1 MTEDRAWVEGPL
13 LSLED
18 LQTLSS
24 CEASQ
29 VERYIGLG
37 LVAPRAEGAFD
48 RGDVTRI
55 RLLAALEAS
64 GVDLREVAEAVQ
76 QERLSLAFA
85 GEVVADA
92 VGLTT
97 DTHQQV
103 TSGLGLDPGF
113 VRRVEL
119 AIGLPTSSP
128 TDLIREDD
136 RELLALVARAREAGL
151 DEEGLARILRVFG
164 ISVRQIVDA
173 QRQIFREHIEEQ
185 LLAEGLTFK
194 EMLETAA
201 RSRLDLQ
208 RLGYR
213 TVYLLLRRFLEQAV
227 IENLVERFE
236 QILEEHGIE
245 RASDERT
252 RVIVFIDLTGYTA
265 STEEAGDRQAAEQG
279 GRLVEIAQDRCV
291 RHGGRVVK
299 SLGDGVMLRFRD
311 VESAVLA
318 ALEIVEA
325 SDEADLYP
333 ARAGVAAG
341 PVIERDGDY
350 FGRTVNLASRLVDVA
365 GPGEVVL
372 AGEATARM
380 EAGSIRLEEGGAHDL
395 PGFTDPTSVFVARLL
410 E

>member
-1 MTEDRAWVEGPL
+1 MTEDPAWVEGPL

-29 VERYIGLG
+29 VERYIGVG
-37 LVAPRAEGAFD
+37 LVSPRAEGAFD

-64 GVDLREVAEAVQ
+64 GVDLRQVADAVQ

-85 GEVVADA
+85 GEVVADS

-103 TSGLGLDPGF
+103 TSSLGLDPGF
-113 VRRVEL
+113 VRRLEL

-151 DEEGLARILRVFG
+151 DEESLARILRVFG

-173 QRQIFREHIEEQ
+173 QRQLFRENIEEQ
-185 LLAEGLTFK
+185 LLAQGASFK

-201 RSRLDLQ
+201 RSRLELQ

-227 IENLVERFE
+227 LENLVERFE
-236 QILEEHGIE
+236 QILEEHGIK

-279 GRLVEIAQDRCV
+279 GRLVEIAQDLCV
-291 RHGGRVVK
+291 RHRGRLVK

-318 ALEIVEA
+318 SLEIVDASEEA
-325 SDEADLYP
+325 GLSP

-365 GPGEVVL
+365 GPGEVMVSAEAADMVKDGSVGLDDRGTHDL
-372 AGEATARM
+372 AGVTA
-380 EAGSIRLEEGGAHDL
+380 
-395 PGFTDPTSVFVARLL
+395 PTSVFVARRPA
-410 E
+410 